1 MSCTHLQL
9 ENGLHFELQVWCK
22 QVSLKAPTDTR
33 PLVDY
38 FVGGAYKVAWFWNM
52 IEWNGSIPES
62 GMVWL
67 LSAFGR

>member
-1 MSCTHLQL
+1 MSYTHLQL

-38 FVGGAYKVAWFWNM
+38 FMGGAYKVAF
-52 IEWNGSIPES
+52 GSGI
-62 GMVWL
+62 
-67 LSAFGR
+67 